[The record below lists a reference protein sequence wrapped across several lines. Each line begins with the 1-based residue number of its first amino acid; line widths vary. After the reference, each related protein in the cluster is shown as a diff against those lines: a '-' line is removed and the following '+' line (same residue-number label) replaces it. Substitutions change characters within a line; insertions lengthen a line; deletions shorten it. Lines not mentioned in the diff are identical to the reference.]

1 MKFLA
6 NCHDKNIKV
15 RQNIAI
21 KCQGKSNSNNKLLN
35 VILYLN
41 ITLCSMY
48 IVCLTNFNSQIDDNC
63 DVDILSYSCRFNI
76 IETQRTRII
85 SLPAFWVYFNNEIG
99 IKT

>member
-1 MKFLA
+1 
-6 NCHDKNIKV
+6 
-15 RQNIAI
+15 
-21 KCQGKSNSNNKLLN
+21 
-35 VILYLN
+35 
-41 ITLCSMY
+41 MY